1 MIRDLIEIIGFP
13 FFLVSYSSLSFRMVC
28 GWAVPYI
35 TLGLNLNKQS
45 AACPPGWKSYVILPE
60 SLRVRSTVQSRS
72 GNCPSTCS
80 SMTAW
85 SADQR
90 AVMSMGAEMLTSMS
104 ELEHKRIDG
113 GISQKPDQG

>member
-60 SLRVRSTVQSRS
+60 SLSCRHNPLSAAELRARPVVDPKGRGAS
-72 GNCPSTCS
+72 G
-80 SMTAW
+80 
-85 SADQR
+85 
-90 AVMSMGAEMLTSMS
+90 
-104 ELEHKRIDG
+104 
-113 GISQKPDQG
+113 